1 MVGFTGIRNVFL
13 YPFSVDMRK
22 GGKSLSSICC
32 ELTDDGQRKDSAFIF
47 FGRNR
52 KAVKIVVF
60 DDNGIWMFSRMLDS
74 GHFQLP
80 EFSGSG
86 LVIDRRQLQE
96 IINSCIKTKARKV
109 R

>member
-22 GGKSLSSICC
+22 GGKSLGSICC
-32 ELTDDGQRKDSAFIF
+32 ELTDEGQRRDSAFIF

-60 DDNGIWMFSRMLDS
+60 DGNGIWLFSRMLDS

-80 EFSGSG
+80 EFNGNG
-86 LVIDRRQLQE
+86 LAIDKRQLHE
-96 IINSCIKTKARKV
+96 IVSSCIKENVRKT